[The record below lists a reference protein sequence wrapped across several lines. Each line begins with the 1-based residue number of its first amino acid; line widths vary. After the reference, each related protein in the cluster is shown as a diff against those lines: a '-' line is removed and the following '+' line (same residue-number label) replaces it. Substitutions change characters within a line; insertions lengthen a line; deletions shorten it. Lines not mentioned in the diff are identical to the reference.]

1 MSSMADRMPMSR
13 KGYEK
18 LKAEL
23 QHLEDVEMPAITEKV
38 ANARAEGD
46 LKENAEYHGSR
57 ETQGMIQAKINLL
70 KSKLS
75 KAHII
80 DPSSVDTSVVG
91 FFATIT
97 VRDVDMDE
105 EEVYS
110 LVGSGEED
118 FMNNKILVD
127 SPMAQK
133 LIGKK
138 VGDVVEIPAPKGTY
152 ELEVLKIEYKFDE
165 E

>member
-23 QHLEDVEMPAITEKV
+23 HHLEEVEMPAITEKI
-38 ANARAEGD
+38 ANARDEGD

-75 KAHII
+75 RSYIV
-80 DPSSVDTSVVG
+80 DPTTVQPDVVG
-91 FFATIT
+91 FFATVT

-105 EEVYS
+105 EEVYT

-118 FMNNKILVD
+118 FMNNRILVD
-127 SPMAQK
+127 SPMAQR
-133 LIGKK
+133 LMGKK
-138 VGDVVEIPAPKGTY
+138 VGDVVDIPAPKGTY
-152 ELEVLKIEYKFDE
+152 QLEILKIEYNFDAA
-165 E
+165 

>member
-18 LKAEL
+18 LRGEL
-23 QHLEDVEMPAITEKV
+23 HHLEEVEMPAITEKV

-70 KSKLS
+70 KSKLG
-75 KAHII
+75 KAYIV
-80 DPSSVDTSVVG
+80 DPSSIDTSKVG
-91 FFATIT
+91 FFATVT

-127 SPMAQK
+127 SPMAQQ

-138 VGDVVEIPAPKGTY
+138 VGDVVAIPAPKGTY
-152 ELEVLKIEYKFDE
+152 ELEVLKIEYNFEKE
-165 E
+165 

>member
-13 KGYEK
+13 KGYDK

-23 QHLEDVEMPAITEKV
+23 QHLEEVEMPAITQKI
-38 ANARAEGD
+38 ANARDEGD

-75 KAHII
+75 KAYIV
-80 DPSSVDTSVVG
+80 DPSSINKDVVG

-97 VRDVDMDE
+97 VRDVDLDE
-105 EEVYS
+105 EEVYK

-127 SPMAQK
+127 SPMAQQ

-152 ELEVLKIEYKFDE
+152 ELEVLKIEYNFDE

>member
-23 QHLEDVEMPAITEKV
+23 QHLEDVEMPAITEKI
-38 ANARAEGD
+38 ANARDEGD

-57 ETQGMIQAKINLL
+57 ETQGMLQAKINLL

-75 KAHII
+75 KAMIV
-80 DPSSVDTSVVG
+80 DPSSINKDVVG
-91 FFATIT
+91 FFATVT
-97 VRDVDMDE
+97 VRDIDMDE
-105 EEVYS
+105 EEVYQ

-127 SPMAQK
+127 SPMAQQ
-133 LIGKK
+133 LMGKK
-138 VGDVVEIPAPKGTY
+138 VGDVVAIAAPKGTY
-152 ELEVLKIEYKFDE
+152 ELEVLKIEYNFDGE
-165 E
+165 

>member
-1 MSSMADRMPMSR
+1 MSGMADKLPMSR
-13 KGYEK
+13 KGYDK

-23 QHLEDVEMPAITEKV
+23 HHLEEVEMPAITEKV
-38 ANARAEGD
+38 ANAREEGD

-57 ETQGMIQAKINLL
+57 ETQGMIQAKINQL
-70 KSKLS
+70 KSKLGR
-75 KAHII
+75 AFIV
-80 DPSSVDTSVVG
+80 DQSSVDTSKVG
-91 FFATIT
+91 LFATIT

-110 LVGSGEED
+110 LVGVGEED

-138 VGDVVEIPAPKGTY
+138 VGDVVAIPAPKGTY
-152 ELEVLKIEYKFDE
+152 ELEVLKIEYDFDN
-165 E
+165 

>member
-1 MSSMADRMPMSR
+1 MADKLPMSR
-13 KGYEK
+13 KGYDK

-23 QHLEDVEMPAITEKV
+23 HHLEEVEMPAITEKV
-38 ANARAEGD
+38 ANAREEGD

-57 ETQGMIQAKINLL
+57 ETQGMIQAKINQL
-70 KSKLS
+70 KSKLGR
-75 KAHII
+75 AFIV
-80 DPSSVDTSVVG
+80 DQSSVDTSKVG
-91 FFATIT
+91 LFATIT

-110 LVGSGEED
+110 LVGVGEED

-138 VGDVVEIPAPKGTY
+138 VGDVVAIPAPKGTY
-152 ELEVLKIEYKFDE
+152 ELEVLKIEYDFDN
-165 E
+165 